1 MCNIRAILEKEV
13 PCEASSHARSLI
25 SGWIAKQLVF
35 FLLGWQG
42 DKAI

>member
-1 MCNIRAILEKEV
+1 MCHIRAILEKEV
-13 PCEASSHARSLI
+13 PAEGSLI
-25 SGWIAKQLVF
+25 SGCITKQLVF